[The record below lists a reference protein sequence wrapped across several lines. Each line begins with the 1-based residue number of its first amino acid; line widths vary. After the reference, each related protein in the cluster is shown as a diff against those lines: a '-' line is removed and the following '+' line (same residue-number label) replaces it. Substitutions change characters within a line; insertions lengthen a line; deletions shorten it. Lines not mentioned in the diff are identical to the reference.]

1 MVTRI
6 NKSINDVIK
15 SIDIIIIQYD
25 LVQILL
31 KRINEKVFL
40 NFLFSTHFISLQFA
54 ALSLRNLIFSLVILS
69 LSSILYPIS
78 SILYPLTNLQILK
91 QPNYFFPNFQRKS
104 IPVYCIL
111 PEWL

>member
-69 LSSILYPIS
+69 LSSILYPLSSILYPLS

-91 QPNYFFPNFQRKS
+91 QP
-104 IPVYCIL
+104 
-111 PEWL
+111 